1 MEQLVA
7 LQSAAAAGDV
17 PAMVA
22 AQADAEHHQPPDEGI
37 AAQQAGGGLLG
48 NGLLASQALQLGGQI
63 ISGFAQGSA
72 ADRAAQEEAEQE
84 RIEYDR
90 SAYNYGYRN
99 VYPTDN
105 KGRTVGG
112 IPLRQE
118 RIYDYAAPNMQNPA
132 PGGLMSAFSRP
143 QPYYQIINGQV
154 VLTGGA

>member
-1 MEQLVA
+1 MACHGTTGAGDGPISPARCAPPGE
-7 LQSAAAAGDV
+7 AAAASLLDRL
-17 PAMVA
+17 
-22 AQADAEHHQPPDEGI
+22 HQVSARDLP
-37 AAQQAGGGLLG
+37 GG
-48 NGLLASQALQLGGQI
+48 
-63 ISGFAQGSA
+63 
-72 ADRAAQEEAEQE
+72 EEAEQE

-143 QPYYQIINGQV
+143 QPYYQIVNGQV